1 LVVRAAH
8 EFDEQENAA
17 VNAEEGASLEAEE
30 IALAMGTVVPE
41 TEKGADTLI
50 YLGNTAVGPNVEEQM
65 VLEVAISRESGVVE
79 REQQVEQDVDLQVT
93 VPLPLPNSNTFLQVL
108 ALRVDCSPNFSR
120 LQDLAQAV
128 ST

>member
-1 LVVRAAH
+1 VAH

-17 VNAEEGASLEAEE
+17 ENVEGVSLEAEE

-41 TEKGADTLI
+41 TEKRADTLI
-50 YLGNTAVGPNVEEQM
+50 YLGNTAVVQHVEEQM
-65 VLEVAISRESGVVE
+65 VLAVAFSTEIEVVE

-93 VPLPLPNSNTFLQVL
+93 VPPPLPNSNIFLQVL
-108 ALRVDCSPNFSR
+108 ALQVECSPNFSR

>member
-1 LVVRAAH
+1 MVVRVAH

-17 VNAEEGASLEAEE
+17 ENVEGVSLEAEE

-41 TEKGADTLI
+41 TEKRADTLI
-50 YLGNTAVGPNVEEQM
+50 YLGNTAVVQHVEEQM
-65 VLEVAISRESGVVE
+65 VLAVAFSTEIEVVE

-93 VPLPLPNSNTFLQVL
+93 VPPPLPNSNIFLQVL
-108 ALRVDCSPNFSR
+108 ALQVECSPNFSR